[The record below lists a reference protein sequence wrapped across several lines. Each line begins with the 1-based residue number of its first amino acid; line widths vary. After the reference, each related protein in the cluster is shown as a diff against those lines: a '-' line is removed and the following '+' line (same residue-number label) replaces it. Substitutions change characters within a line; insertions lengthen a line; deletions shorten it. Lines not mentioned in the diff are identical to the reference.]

1 MSLITTLVISIKHA
15 YLVYVLKGT
24 KPGKKHK
31 LNYQQKCEIRDLV
44 DLGDGYDETDPF
56 IDNTEAVCI
65 VFLHSLH

>member
-1 MSLITTLVISIKHA
+1 MVS
-15 YLVYVLKGT
+15 VLQGS

-44 DLGDGYDETDPF
+44 DLGDGYDETDTF

-65 VFLHSLH
+65 AFVKLSEIQCCELATC